1 MLRMSA
7 DSDWAGDP
15 LTRKSISCCHAM
27 LGKHLIKSYV
37 GTQAAPALSSGEAEF
52 VAQVKSGSIA
62 LGVQSLCRDFG
73 EEVSI
78 ELGSDSSAAK
88 GVLGRLGLGKIR
100 HLETGLLWM
109 QHFVDKQVFK
119 LKKLCG
125 KTQNPVDVGT
135 KDLSEADMRRCLAMA
150 GVVELPGSHPLA
162 LGIE

>member
-1 MLRMSA
+1 
-7 DSDWAGDP
+7 
-15 LTRKSISCCHAM
+15 M
-27 LGKHLIKSYV
+27 LGKHVIKSYV
-37 GTQAAPALSSGEAEF
+37 GTQAALALSSGEAEF

-62 LGVQSLCRDFG
+62 LGVKSLCRDSG
-73 EEVSI
+73 DEVSI

-100 HLETGLLWM
+100 HLETGLLWI

-125 KTQNPVDVGT
+125 KTQNSADVGT

-150 GVVELPGSHPLA
+150 GVVELPGIHPLA

>member
-1 MLRMSA
+1 M
-7 DSDWAGDP
+7 
-15 LTRKSISCCHAM
+15 
-27 LGKHLIKSYV
+27 
-37 GTQAAPALSSGEAEF
+37 
-52 VAQVKSGSIA
+52 AQVKYGSIA

-100 HLETGLLWM
+100 HLETGLLWI

-119 LKKLCG
+119 FKKLCG
-125 KTQNPVDVGT
+125 KTQNSADVDS

-162 LGIE
+162 LSIE

>member
-100 HLETGLLWM
+100 HLET
-109 QHFVDKQVFK
+109 
-119 LKKLCG
+119 
-125 KTQNPVDVGT
+125 
-135 KDLSEADMRRCLAMA
+135 
-150 GVVELPGSHPLA
+150 
-162 LGIE
+162 